1 MTNLKTFCVTNVSN
15 KNLELLDID
24 LVGVGQ
30 NKFSN
35 KYIKC
40 DNQINIQHKEKF
52 YSELLF
58 IIGFGKTR

>member
-52 YSELLF
+52 TLSFFHYWLW
-58 IIGFGKTR
+58 KNK

>member
-35 KYIKC
+35 KYINVTIKL
-40 DNQINIQHKEKF
+40 IFK
-52 YSELLF
+52 
-58 IIGFGKTR
+58 